1 LAHAEAGLLPRTCAR
16 IGKAMRGDRTVAN
29 KTTDNKLLRMYNR
42 TIILLQLK
50 TTQTLAP
57 GIFFTA

>member
-1 LAHAEAGLLPRTCAR
+1 
-16 IGKAMRGDRTVAN
+16 MRGDRTVAN

-50 TTQTLAP
+50 TTLTVAP